1 VINFLRGLASL
12 ALLVG
17 LALVVSG
24 QVSVGSTPSK
34 GGLPFMKPTH
44 AKAEKST
51 TKFDDVKGCDEAV
64 RNSTQRKQTA
74 VCFQSMCFCLG

>member
-1 VINFLRGLASL
+1 MFNFLRGLASL

-17 LALVVSG
+17 LALLVSG
-24 QVSVGSTPSK
+24 QVSIGSSTSK

-64 RNSTQRKQTA
+64 ILSSLFDSFLTQCC
-74 VCFQSMCFCLG
+74 CFLFF